1 MKRSIRSLC
10 LALVCLLC
18 LSGSAFAAE
27 PQVLSYAEYCFTETD
42 FLCDAPELPSGIF
55 VTAVPERSLATV
67 YLGERSICA
76 GDVLCSEDLNRLRL
90 APAGESIGQAV
101 LCYRPIYGTVLGE
114 LSQVRVRVCSGKNQ
128 SPKAENDSIE
138 TYKNIP
144 NEGKLRASD
153 PEEAP
158 LTFRLETAPKRGSV
172 EIREDGSFV
181 YTPKK
186 NKVGEDSFTFTVMD
200 EAGNVSAPATI
211 RITILKPS
219 EAMSFADLEG
229 SPDHFV
235 ALWMAEQGLTQ
246 GERIGDLLC
255 FRPEETVSRQEFL
268 RMVMKLYGM
277 ETGTDSVE
285 CFADSQSTWLQPYL
299 SSALRSGLIR
309 GESSEAGL
317 IFRGEDPITAAEAA
331 VMLQNLMELPVPVT
345 AQDDAA
351 PVWARASL
359 AAMADAGVHFPQA
372 QTTLSR
378 LDAAKLLYG
387 ASKLK

>member
-1 MKRSIRSLC
+1 M
-10 LALVCLLC
+10 
-18 LSGSAFAAE
+18 
-27 PQVLSYAEYCFTETD
+27 
-42 FLCDAPELPSGIF
+42 
-55 VTAVPERSLATV
+55 
-67 YLGERSICA
+67 
-76 GDVLCSEDLNRLRL
+76 
-90 APAGESIGQAV
+90 
-101 LCYRPIYGTVLGE
+101 
-114 LSQVRVRVCSGKNQ
+114 
-128 SPKAENDSIE
+128 
-138 TYKNIP
+138 
-144 NEGKLRASD
+144 
-153 PEEAP
+153 
-158 LTFRLETAPKRGSV
+158 
-172 EIREDGSFV
+172 
-181 YTPKK
+181 
-186 NKVGEDSFTFTVMD
+186 
-200 EAGNVSAPATI
+200 SAPATI

-268 RMVMKLYGM
+268 RMVMKLYNM
-277 ETGTDSVE
+277 ETETDSVA
-285 CFADSQSTWLQPYL
+285 CFADSQSSWLQPYL

-331 VMLQNLMELPVPVT
+331 VMLQNLMELPVPVA
-345 AQDDAA
+345 AQDQAA

-378 LDAAKLLYG
+378 LDAAKLLYR